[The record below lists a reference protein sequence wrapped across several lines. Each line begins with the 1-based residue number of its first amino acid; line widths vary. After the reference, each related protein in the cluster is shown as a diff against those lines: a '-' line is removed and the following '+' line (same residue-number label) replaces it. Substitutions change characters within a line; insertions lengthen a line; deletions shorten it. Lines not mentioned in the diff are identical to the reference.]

1 MVAILSGCNK
11 PTSDGPEVPVDKTVA
26 VSSVTV
32 SPTSLDLI
40 AGNTAVLTASV
51 LPADA
56 TDPSVSWSTSDA
68 GIATVSSNGDVT
80 AVAAGKANIT
90 VTTKDGGKTAVCAVT
105 VTPAHV
111 DVKSV
116 SIDPSTL
123 SMEKGQQAS
132 LTATVLPVD
141 ASDPSVIWSSS
152 NESVATVSSDGLVI
166 ALELGNAVITVASK
180 EDGTKKAEC
189 SIEVVKPTNVIW
201 YKSYKDVLIEP
212 SAYGG
217 LGQLISNSFVDGWG
231 ELAFEASIQFLGEK
245 VFYNCSS
252 LLEMILPAR
261 VASIG
266 DYAFSGCSSLT
277 DITLPEGLESLGES
291 AFYGCYSMT
300 RMVLPAS
307 LTSVGIGAFSRCGQ
321 LSAFESPL
329 ASVDGRCLVVDGS
342 FVAFAPSGLTEYS
355 IPAGIKAIAPS
366 TMKYC
371 GNLQAVTIPESVE
384 SIGSYAFYNCVKLRS
399 VTFKGTTPP
408 ELGENA
414 FLDVGM
420 SCRIYVPASAVSA
433 YKSAPGWKAY
443 VSLIEPV

>member
-1 MVAILSGCNK
+1 MHFIARTLIVDMGLLAAIVSSCNK
-11 PTSDGPEVPVDKTVA
+11 PKPDEPEVPVDKTVA
-26 VSSVTV
+26 VASVAV
-32 SPTSLDLI
+32 SPSSLDLV
-40 AGNTAVLTASV
+40 AGAKATLTASV

-68 GIATVSSNGDVT
+68 GVATVSSNGDVT

-123 SMEKGQQAS
+123 SMEKGQQVS

-217 LGQLISNSFVDGWG
+217 LGQPISNSFVDGWG
-231 ELAFEASIQFLGEK
+231 ELVFESSIQFLGEK
-245 VFYNCSS
+245 VFYNCNS
-252 LLEMILPAR
+252 LMEMILPAR

-266 DYAFSGCSSLT
+266 DYAVSG
-277 DITLPEGLESLGES
+277 
-291 AFYGCYSMT
+291 
-300 RMVLPAS
+300 
-307 LTSVGIGAFSRCGQ
+307 
-321 LSAFESPL
+321 
-329 ASVDGRCLVVDGS
+329 
-342 FVAFAPSGLTEYS
+342 
-355 IPAGIKAIAPS
+355 
-366 TMKYC
+366 
-371 GNLQAVTIPESVE
+371 
-384 SIGSYAFYNCVKLRS
+384 
-399 VTFKGTTPP
+399 
-408 ELGENA
+408 
-414 FLDVGM
+414 
-420 SCRIYVPASAVSA
+420 
-433 YKSAPGWKAY
+433 
-443 VSLIEPV
+443 